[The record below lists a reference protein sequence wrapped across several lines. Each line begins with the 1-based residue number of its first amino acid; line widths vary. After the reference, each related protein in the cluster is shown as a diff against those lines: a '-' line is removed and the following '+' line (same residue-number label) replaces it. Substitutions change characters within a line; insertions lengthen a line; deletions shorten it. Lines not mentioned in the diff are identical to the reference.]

1 MLQFSGLHFETITI
15 YSFLEDGNRTYTL
28 TTSNL
33 SLSLEEITRQ
43 LTLEDSLKEKEFG
56 M

>member
-1 MLQFSGLHFETITI
+1 MMENFSLKLHIN
-15 YSFLEDGNRTYTL
+15 SLEDGNRTYTL